1 MGYCRAR
8 LTPFGR
14 KLLVDRILE
23 LGWPVAQAAE
33 SVGVSRQT
41 AYRWMRRWRE
51 EGEAGLEDRSSRPHH
66 SPGRVSLE
74 MEKRIVSDRI
84 TEKEGPHLMAGRLG
98 VPRSTIY
105 GVLARRGLSRLCD
118 LDRTTGTPIRYVKD
132 CPGELVHV
140 DIKKLGKIPD
150 GGGWRVLGRSKA
162 GPKQKVGY
170 EYVHSMVD
178 DHTRMAYSQSPR
190 LPGRPNLRR
199 VHAPRRSVVRDL
211 RVSHRPSDDRQ
222 RHGLPPKP
230 SLRRCP
236 RPDRRRSRTDP
247 TLPSPDQRQSATLPP
262 NPPRRMGLQTTLHH
276 QPTTPPSP
284 HQIPQHLQSPQ
295 TPQLTRRPT
304 THHPTCNSPLWEG
317 HGDSPV
323 RQISSS
329 AMRFTRLSP

>member
-14 KLLVDRILE
+14 KLLVDRIVK

-66 SPGRVSLE
+66 SPGRVSSE

-162 GPKQKVGY
+162 GPRQKVGY

-178 DHTRMAYSQSPR
+178 DHTRMAYSEALDSQDSPTCA
-190 LPGRPNLRR
+190 GFMLRAARWFATYGYRIDR
-199 VHAPRRSVVRDL
+199 VMTDNAMAYRRSQAFADAL
-211 RVSHRPSDDRQ
+211 SEIGAAHKLIRPYR
-222 RHGLPPKP
+222 
-230 SLRRCP
+230 
-236 RPDRRRSRTDP
+236 
-247 TLPSPDQRQSATLPP
+247 
-262 NPPRRMGLQTTLHH
+262 
-276 QPTTPPSP
+276 
-284 HQIPQHLQSPQ
+284 PQ
-295 TPQLTRRPT
+295 TNGKVERFHQTLLGGWAYKRPYTTNQQRRQALTRFLNTYNHRRPHSSLGGQPPIT
-304 THHPTCNSPLWEG
+304 QLVTHLCGKDN
-317 HGDSPV
+317 
-323 RQISSS
+323 
-329 AMRFTRLSP
+329 

>member
-1 MGYCRAR
+1 MKTNCRK

-14 KLLVDRILE
+14 RLLVDRILE
-23 LGWPVAQAAE
+23 LGWPAARAAE

-41 AYRWMRRWRE
+41 AYRWMRRFQE
-51 EGEAGLEDRSSRPHH
+51 EGEAGLEDRSSRPRH
-66 SPGRVSLE
+66 SPGRVSSE

-105 GVLARRGLSRLCD
+105 GVLARRGLSRLSD
-118 LDRTTGTPIRYVKD
+118 LDRTTGTPIRYVRD

-140 DIKKLGKIPD
+140 DIKKLGRIPD
-150 GGGWRVLGRSKA
+150 GGGWRVLGRSQA

-199 VHAPRRSVVRDL
+199 VHATRRSVVRHL
-211 RVSHRPSDDRQ
+211 RVSHRPGNDRQ

-230 SLRRCP
+230 SLRRCSFG
-236 RPDRRRSRTDP
+236 DRRRSQTDP
-247 TLPSPDQRQSATLPP
+247 TLPSRFHQTLLRGWAYKQPYTTNQQRRQA
-262 NPPRRMGLQTTLHH
+262 
-276 QPTTPPSP
+276 
-284 HQIPQHLQSPQ
+284 
-295 TPQLTRRPT
+295 LTRFLRTYNHRRPHSSLGGQPPIT
-304 THHPTCNSPLWEG
+304 QLVTHLCGKDT
-317 HGDSPV
+317 
-323 RQISSS
+323 
-329 AMRFTRLSP
+329 